1 VHHLS
6 VVCYNKII
14 VVVGII
20 VVLIMLLALSHAHH
34 AIGMHHVMHQN
45 FLKTS
50 VKSIGKSQLK
60 RQIAL
65 TIAHVVHLNFHK
77 AE

>member
-1 VHHLS
+1 LYVKVHYLS

-14 VVVGII
+14 LAVSII

-45 FLKTS
+45 FLKT
-50 VKSIGKSQLK
+50 K
-60 RQIAL
+60 
-65 TIAHVVHLNFHK
+65 K
-77 AE
+77 ANCLDRRTCNV